1 VCLVTV
7 TSSARVREAANS
19 VQLCCSACSTH
30 LGCMSLFP
38 EAAARGNALGRSSV
52 SSVWRGARARAK
64 EKARARSLLPGTLT
78 VPPLPR
84 AEKQRPVASIASSL
98 YCARPSANE
107 VRLRAA

>member
-1 VCLVTV
+1 MCLVTV

-38 EAAARGNALGRSSV
+38 EAAARGNALGRRTV
-52 SSVWRGARARAK
+52 KRKARAK
-64 EKARARSLLPGTLT
+64 EKARARSLLPGTRT

-98 YCARPSANE
+98 YCAKSLANE